1 MGNYNRDN
9 GRSGGGGGRGGF
21 GGPSRSFGGGGR
33 SFGGGG
39 RSFGGGRDGGKPAM
53 HQATCSECGASCEL
67 PFKPTGD
74 RPVFCSTCFGKQQD
88 GGGSARPTSFGG
100 ERRER
105 PRFEDKQ
112 MHDAICGKCG
122 KECQVPFRPMAGK
135 SVFCNDCFEK
145 GGSKDSGEVMEQLK
159 ALHAKVDKLMA
170 FLNPKAP
177 VEKAEKAEVKKEV
190 AVKKEVVKEKKEKA
204 KAKVAPK
211 KVAAKKKK

>member
-39 RSFGGGRDGGKPAM
+39 RSFGGKPAM

-74 RPVFCSTCFGKQQD
+74 RPVFCSTCFGKQD
-88 GGGSARPTSFGG
+88 GGGGARPSSFSG

-135 SVFCNDCFEK
+135 PVFCNDCFEK
-145 GGSKDSGEVMEQLK
+145 GGSGSKDSGEVMEQLK
-159 ALHAKVDKLMA
+159 ALHVKVDKLMA
-170 FLNPKAP
+170 ILNPKAL
-177 VEKAEKAEVKKEV
+177 VEKIEKPEIKKE
-190 AVKKEVVKEKKEKA
+190 AATKEVVKEKKVKA

-211 KVAAKKKK
+211 KVAIKKKK